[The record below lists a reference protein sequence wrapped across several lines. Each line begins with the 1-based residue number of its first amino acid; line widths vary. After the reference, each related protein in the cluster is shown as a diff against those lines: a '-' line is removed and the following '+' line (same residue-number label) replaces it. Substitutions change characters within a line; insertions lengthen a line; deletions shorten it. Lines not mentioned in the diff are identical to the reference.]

1 MTMADLRLV
10 PPTDAE
16 EQAVILLRNGYISL
30 EDIGR
35 QTGIGRQRLR
45 SLQGIHDPKRRN
57 KIRTGEK
64 RAPAVIPRVLVPVS
78 APSSTF
84 VQPACPDIV
93 RPMGQTFW
101 GIVATL
107 IGAGLAIA
115 GIGLNMQY
123 WWTVGGNNIVVAMT
137 FCMMGGLLD
146 SATVAIPSW
155 ATGLWRN
162 GNWFW
167 SPVVALCFIP
177 VAFISLIASAGFS
190 GTYIGDTVQG
200 RGDKMTSKTKLGAV
214 IAQKEAERK
223 AVAGTDTPEDL
234 ETHIQDE
241 RPRIPPSI
249 RLSSKDCTD
258 RSLPATAS
266 ACFVIKE
273 LRNQKDKAEKRI
285 KLDAELGS
293 LWEKYEAMPSIASKD
308 AASERTS
315 QMTGGYIKPEMV
327 LSYLIWAM
335 SWAPILSGLLFP
347 IGTALRRSETPA
359 DRPRR

>member
-1 MTMADLRLV
+1 MADLKLV

-45 SLQGIHDPKRRN
+45 SLQATHDPKRRN

-64 RAPAVIPRVLVPVS
+64 RALAVISR
-78 APSSTF
+78 APLKPNASNGVEKRDKLAPESIRF
-84 VQPACPDIV
+84 D
-93 RPMGQTFW
+93 FW
-101 GIVATL
+101 GYVATL

-123 WWTVGGNNIVVAMT
+123 WWTVGGNNIVVALT

-167 SPVVALCFIP
+167 SPIVALCFIP

-200 RGDKMTSKTKLGAV
+200 RGDKMTSKAKLGAV

-293 LWEKYEAMPSIASKD
+293 LRDKYEAMPSIASKD

-327 LSYLIWAM
+327 LSYLIGAM

-347 IGTALRRSETPA
+347 IGTALRRS
-359 DRPRR
+359 R